1 MSHYTASDDVIEGLV
16 TSASGMAPEARADVM
31 RVVDLLQKGVSSRE
45 QRLTALGIAPAAW
58 WCWTDSDIAKAERK
72 ARRARRC

>member
-1 MSHYTASDDVIEGLV
+1 MSHYTTPDAPDDVIEGLV
-16 TSASGMAPEARADVM
+16 TSE
-31 RVVDLLQKGVSSRE
+31 K
-45 QRLTALGIAPAAW
+45 RLTALGIAPAAW